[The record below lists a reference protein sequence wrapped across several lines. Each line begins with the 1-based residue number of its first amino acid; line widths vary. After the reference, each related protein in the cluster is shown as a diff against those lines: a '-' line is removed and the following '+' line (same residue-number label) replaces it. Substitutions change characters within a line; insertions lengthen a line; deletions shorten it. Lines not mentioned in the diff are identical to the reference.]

1 MTHTHP
7 IKPVRVILSIHFTA
21 AVCELSPDGRPP
33 AQQIPHKRRMRLSA
47 GIAVGV
53 GYASLAQVSSFAFV
67 PSATSVSTSSAGRA
81 ATQQQQ
87 VSQGLKL
94 RCLLARAQ
102 LTQLEC
108 FMTAEDEISIVQGS
122 TL

>member
-1 MTHTHP
+1 
-7 IKPVRVILSIHFTA
+7 
-21 AVCELSPDGRPP
+21 
-33 AQQIPHKRRMRLSA
+33 MRLSA

-87 VSQGLKL
+87 VRLETLTASY
-94 RCLLARAQ
+94 CPLLARAQ

-108 FMTAEDEISIVQGS
+108 LRSAEDENRVRGS
-122 TL
+122 TLFVVRRP